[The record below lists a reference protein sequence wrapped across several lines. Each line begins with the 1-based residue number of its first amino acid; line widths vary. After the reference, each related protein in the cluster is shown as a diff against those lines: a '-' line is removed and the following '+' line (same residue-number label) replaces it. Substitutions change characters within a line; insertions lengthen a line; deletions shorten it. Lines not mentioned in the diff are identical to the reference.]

1 MLDELTPMNLVSAAA
16 KLGVSPFEV
25 IRLLVASDGVPANM
39 QFTTEQ
45 VARLREVGQIEDTWW
60 PGVDLP
66 DDANPLRQRVRAAL
80 QLLIDRGH
88 VADSMTR
95 MDNVWRGLTEDDCG
109 LVNDAL
115 LALVDEGHLNQVS
128 RPNGTMI
135 SVNPASSD
143 TIQQLA
149 SGAADTPGLSELY
162 EE

>member
-1 MLDELTPMNLVSAAA
+1 MLSELAPMNLVGAALA
-16 KLGVSPFEV
+16 LGVTPFEV
-25 IRLLVASDGVPANM
+25 VRLLVASGGVPANLT
-39 QFTTEQ
+39 FTAEQ
-45 VARLREVGQIEDTWW
+45 VARLRKVGQIDNSWW
-60 PGVDLP
+60 DGVDLP

-80 QLLIDRGH
+80 QLLIDHGH

-95 MDNVWRGLTEDDCG
+95 LDNVWRGLNEDDCG
-109 LVNDAL
+109 LVKDAL
-115 LALVDEGHLNQVS
+115 LILVDEGHLNQVS

-162 EE
+162 EG

>member
-1 MLDELTPMNLVSAAA
+1 MLDDLLPMNLVGAAN

-25 IRLLVASDGVPANM
+25 MRLLVASDGVPDNLH
-39 QFTTEQ
+39 FTGDQ
-45 VARLREVGQIEDTWW
+45 VARLRQIGQIEDSWW
-60 PGVDLP
+60 EGVDLP
-66 DDANPLRQRVRAAL
+66 EDANPLRQRVRAAL

-88 VADSMTR
+88 VADSVTR
-95 MDNVWRGLTEDDCG
+95 MDNVWRGLTEEDCG

-115 LALVDEGHLNQVS
+115 LALVDEGHLNQIS

-162 EE
+162 EG